1 MKTIEEARAVLE
13 DYPAD
18 KLAFITLPKF
28 NVPVHKRKDARFVFS
43 IIDEEGGEAL
53 YIEDRKTDEV
63 SYYSVE
69 LIAKGRVL
77 RWALANL
84 SELAVPRN

>member
-1 MKTIEEARAVLE
+1 MKTIEEARAVLK

-18 KLAFITLPKF
+18 KLVFVTLPKF
-28 NVPVHKRKDARFVFS
+28 DVPATKRKDARFVFAM
-43 IIDEEGGEAL
+43 IDEEGGEAL

-63 SYYSVE
+63 SYRSVE
-69 LIAKGRVL
+69 LIAKGHVL

-84 SELAVPRN
+84 SELATA